1 MKTQMMIL
9 AFGTLASL
17 TSFAGEYRSSCEA
30 ETGLPECNPGLS
42 RAVHCCVDNSNIPNV
57 RCRGMYY
64 PARGDDGR
72 WTCVRDPG
80 GNR

>member
-1 MKTQMMIL
+1 MRNMFVIL
-9 AFGTLASL
+9 TLGLILS
-17 TSFAGEYRSSCEA
+17 TVCFADEARSSCER

-42 RAVHCCVDNSNIPNV
+42 RAVHCCVDKSNIPNV

-64 PARGDDGR
+64 PVRGDDGR
-72 WTCVRDPG
+72 WTCGRDPG